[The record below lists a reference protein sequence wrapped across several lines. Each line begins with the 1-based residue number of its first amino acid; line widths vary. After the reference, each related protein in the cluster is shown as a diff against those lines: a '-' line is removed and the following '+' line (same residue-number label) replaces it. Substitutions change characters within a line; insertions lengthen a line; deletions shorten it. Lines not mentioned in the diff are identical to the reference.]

1 VLNSIRHEND
11 ARHDSD
17 LKADLRLKK
26 NVWYTTTIM
35 KKIAIIGAGIAGV
48 TCAHECI
55 KKGYNVTLFDKSR
68 GVSGR
73 STTKRWDGISGIG
86 IDMGVPYIEDTHITN
101 ISKSFMNALIENKV
115 VTQWPLT
122 IHTKG
127 DVITI
132 KTWVGSPKM
141 SQIARYLSNEIQLI
155 ATHKIDALS
164 FNHTWALH
172 AQNNVFEGFDKVIM
186 AVPATQILDIDGVP
200 SDIRELAQS
209 IRYGA
214 INTMLI
220 EMKSPLWFDN
230 YEEDRVDGPIIQT
243 VIADYLKP
251 NRVLKRFT
259 YAVHSQSGWATKRFD
274 ELNKDEVT
282 TIIVESLLSH
292 YNRTPELILNTLTH
306 QWKYAKLMGP
316 SDSLQRGYIKSLEAP
331 IMACGDWC
339 HGHTFMSA
347 IESGYLLAHNID

>member
-1 VLNSIRHEND
+1 
-11 ARHDSD
+11 
-17 LKADLRLKK
+17 
-26 NVWYTTTIM
+26 M

-48 TCAHECI
+48 TCAHEC
-55 KKGYNVTLFDKSR
+55 KKRGHDVTLFDKSR

-73 STTKRWDGISGIG
+73 STTKRWDDISGIG

-101 ISKSFMNALIENKV
+101 ISKSFINELMDNKV
-115 VTQWPLT
+115 LSSWPLT
-122 IHTKG
+122 IHSKG
-127 DVITI
+127 ALSTV

-141 SQIARYLSNEIQLI
+141 SQITRHLTQDIPIISRN
-155 ATHKIDALS
+155 KIDALS
-164 FNHTWALH
+164 FNTTWTLH
-172 AQNNVFEGFDKVIM
+172 AQSNAFDGFDTVVLAI
-186 AVPATQILDIDGVP
+186 PAPQVNEIKGVP
-200 SDIRELAQS
+200 IDIQELAQS
-209 IRYGA
+209 ISFCA
-214 INTMLI
+214 INTLLI

-259 YAVHSQSGWATKRFD
+259 YAIHSQPGWATKRFD
-274 ELNKDEVT
+274 ELNKSEVT
-282 TIIVESLLSH
+282 DILVASLLSH
-292 YNRTPELILNTLTH
+292 YNRTPDLILNTLTH

-316 SDSLQRGYIKSLEAP
+316 SDSLQRGYIKSSEAP

-347 IESGYLLAHNID
+347 IESGYLLAHNIDSWQA

>member
-1 VLNSIRHEND
+1 
-11 ARHDSD
+11 
-17 LKADLRLKK
+17 
-26 NVWYTTTIM
+26 M

-55 KKGYNVTLFDKSR
+55 KKGHDVTLFDKSR

-73 STTKRWDGISGIG
+73 STTKRWDELSGIG

-101 ISKSFMNALIENKV
+101 ISKSFINELIDKKV
-115 VTQWPLT
+115 LSLWPLT
-122 IHTKG
+122 IHSKG
-127 DVITI
+127 AVITV

-141 SQIARYLSNEIQLI
+141 SHIARHLAQDIRLI
-155 ATHKIDALS
+155 STHKIDKIS
-164 FNHTWALH
+164 FKNSWALH
-172 AQNNVFEGFDKVIM
+172 AQNNVFEGFDMVIT
-186 AVPATQILDIDGVP
+186 AIPATQVMDINGVP
-200 SDIRELAQS
+200 SDIQELAQS
-209 IRYGA
+209 ITYGA

-274 ELNKDEVT
+274 ELNKDEIT
-282 TIIVESLLSH
+282 DIIRDSLLTH
-292 YNRTPELILNTLTH
+292 YNRTPDLILNTLIH
-306 QWKYAKLMGP
+306 RWKYAKLMGP
-316 SDSLQRGYIKSLEAP
+316 SDSLQRGYIKSVEAP

-339 HGHTFMSA
+339 HGHTLMSA